1 MSNFVEHMG
10 VYTSFYS
17 CESWT
22 ILNPI
27 EQKIKNKIEQIG
39 TPLKEWE
46 NIQINYGIKTGF
58 NEAFLIDSNTKK
70 ELISADP
77 KSAELIRPILR
88 GRDIGRYTYRFSN
101 LWLLYIPWHFPLHQD
116 EIAGASKKAEMEFEK
131 QYPAIYNHLTKY
143 KKQLSSRNKEETGIR
158 YEWYALQRWGAKYK
172 DDFFEQKIMYND
184 ISQRLSFTLVP
195 ENVFCVNTVYFIKNN
210 AHIKYLL
217 ACLNSPII
225 DWYYRTLSVQLG
237 EKAVRMFSIYVEKIP
252 IPVINLDQE
261 KEINNLIDSLH
272 KTTLDSDKERL
283 EKEINNSVCNLYG
296 LTEEEYLYILDK
308 YQRL

>member
-1 MSNFVEHMG
+1 MSNFVEHNSIE
-10 VYTSFYS
+10 TNFSNADN
-17 CESWT
+17 WI
-22 ILNPI
+22 ILSSVDAN
-27 EQKIKNKIEQIG
+27 IKKKIEEKG
-39 TPLKEWE
+39 VALKDW
-46 NIQINYGIKTGF
+46 NIDIYRGILTGF
-58 NEAFLIDSNTKK
+58 NEAFIVSESVKN

>member
-1 MSNFVEHMG
+1 MSNFVEQNSIE
-10 VYTSFYS
+10 TSFS
-17 CESWT
+17 SADNWI
-22 ILNPI
+22 ILSSVDAN
-27 EQKIKNKIEQIG
+27 IKKKIEEKG
-39 TPLKEWE
+39 VALKDW
-46 NIQINYGIKTGF
+46 NIDIYRGILTGF
-58 NEAFLIDSNTKK
+58 NEAFIVSESVKN
-70 ELISADP
+70 ELIAADP

-88 GRDIGRYTYRFSN
+88 GRDINRYGYNFAN
-101 LWLLYIPWHFPLHQD
+101 LWLINVHNGLKDKNIPPIDINEYPSIKAHLDKYWDSL
-116 EIAGASKKAEMEFEK
+116 KKRYDK
-131 QYPAIYNHLTKY
+131 GDTPYNL
-143 KKQLSSRNKEETGIR
+143 RNCV
-158 YEWYALQRWGAKYK
+158 YL

-217 ACLNSPII
+217 ACLNSPVI

-252 IPVINLDQE
+252 IPIINMDQE
-261 KEINNLIDSLH
+261 IEINNLIDSLH
-272 KTTLDSDKERL
+272 KTTLDLDKERL
-283 EKEINNSVCNLYG
+283 EKEINNFVSNLYG